1 MENTS
6 AARHEAGGMWK
17 RSSSIGS
24 HPFLRGPSEGVAV
37 ALHRGV
43 TLRARHDDGEAL
55 DRDAWSRLLSF
66 LAITQSV
73 SPGVAY
79 ERVHERLVRF
89 FRGKGSM
96 HAEELADATFDRV
109 AEKLGRETL
118 VDVRNP
124 VGYVLGVA
132 RLIWLEYVKLEMA
145 QRRRLDHYAATCK
158 GDEEEAAT
166 TERDVALLDHCL
178 AELPDEQR
186 TLLLHYYRGRGQARI
201 ARRQELV
208 RELQLNPGLLRTRVH
223 RLRAQ
228 LERRVNELR
237 AAETPAK

>member
-6 AARHEAGGMWK
+6 ARTGGTSGMWK
-17 RSSSIGS
+17 RSIAS
-24 HPFLRGPSEGVAV
+24 HPFLRGPSDGAP
-37 ALHRGV
+37 LPMHRGI
-43 TLRARHDDGEAL
+43 TLRVAGEPGGEAL

-66 LAITQSV
+66 LAITQAR
-73 SPGVAY
+73 SPGAAY

-89 FRGKGSM
+89 FRAKGSM

-145 QRRRLDHYAATCK
+145 QRRRLDNYAVTCASDD
-158 GDEEEAAT
+158 DEMAT

-178 AELPDEQR
+178 AELPADQR
-186 TLLLHYYRGRGQARI
+186 TLLIHYYRGRGQARI

-237 AAETPAK
+237 AAEQPAE